1 MTTENELV
9 CPVCRAKQAYQA
21 ECRRCGADL
30 SLWIKAL
37 RSLHVAKQQVGQAVR
52 HDESNRARALNYLHW
67 LSPQAAQTVESN
79 ESHPQSTNE

>member
-1 MTTENELV
+1 MSTENELA

-37 RSLHVAKQQVGQAVR
+37 RSLHVAKQQVVQAAR
-52 HDESNRARALNYLHW
+52 HDNCERALSYLRW
-67 LSPQAAQTVESN
+67 LSPEAAQTAKLADSQP
-79 ESHPQSTNE
+79 HLPID

>member
-1 MTTENELV
+1 MSTEIELA

-37 RSLHVAKQQVGQAVR
+37 RSLHVAKQQVVQAER
-52 HDESNRARALNYLHW
+52 HDEPNRVRALNYLHW
-67 LSPQAAQTVESN
+67 LSPQATQTAEST
-79 ESHPQSTNE
+79 ESQPQSTID